1 VERVASLLTSIM
13 PIADLITSAANPLLK
28 DVRKALSRGGLT
40 SDGCCVV
47 ETFHL
52 LEEALRSRCRVRTVI
67 AAKSASA
74 RVEELLR
81 GSTGIRLSIVSDKL
95 LNSTARVATSQG
107 VVALVDPPEHT
118 VEQTLGAESL
128 VLVVDGLQD
137 PGNLGTILRSAE
149 AFGATG
155 LLLLKGSVSPFN
167 PKALRAS
174 AGSVFRVPFVHGM
187 DEALALEALR
197 RNGANLYAAVANAN
211 GHVGSSPSDA
221 DLTCPCAI
229 IIGSEGHGVSPSM
242 RSAARDISIPT
253 AGVESLNAAVSAA
266 ILLYEAQRQR
276 SRR

>member
-1 VERVASLLTSIM
+1 MRPVE
-13 PIADLITSAANPLLK
+13 LITSAANPLLK
-28 DVRKALSRGGLT
+28 DVRNALAHGRLT
-40 SDGCCVV
+40 ASGCCVV

-52 LEEALRSRCRVRTVI
+52 LEEALRSHCLVRTVI
-67 AAKSASA
+67 AAESARA
-74 RVEELLR
+74 RVEDYLQDR
-81 GSTGIRLSIVSDKL
+81 AGIRLVIVPDKL
-95 LNSTARVATSQG
+95 LKATADVASSQG

-118 VEQTLGAESL
+118 VQQTLGPRSL
-128 VLVVDGLQD
+128 ALVIDGLQD

-155 LLLLKGSVSPFN
+155 LLLLKGAVSPFN

-187 DEALALEALR
+187 DETLALDALR
-197 RNGANLYAAVANAN
+197 DSGANLYAAVPNAD
-211 GHVGSSPSDA
+211 GHIGSSPSDA

-229 IIGSEGHGVSPSM
+229 IIGSEGRGVSPEL

-266 ILLYEAQRQR
+266 ILLYEARRQR
-276 SRR
+276 SRPL